1 MKRIIILALLTVAV
15 NVVNAKCGANGI
27 YLLSGDLAIN
37 KNGRIIL
44 EFYNKSRELI
54 PGLNK
59 KYPVYLESGK
69 EKIPLIA
76 AEICKGEFN
85 ITQVVFK
92 VSGDLVAK
100 QYYNVKIG
108 NLPSGEMQPSV
119 LKAGAKSNSGLL
131 VNDRMDNAAPELIS
145 IPVVK
150 ETTVEEYGCG
160 PARYIHIQLAA
171 KDESELLVRASVRN
185 KKTGKLTDY
194 ILPLT
199 DGVVKIGH
207 DMCAGPFH
215 FDDGDSFEV
224 SFRLMD
230 QSGNIGAAT
239 NAISFIKP
247 TNAYSR
253 SGN

>member
-27 YLLSGDLAIN
+27 YLLSGDLTIN
-37 KNGRIIL
+37 KNGLIIL
-44 EFYNKSRELI
+44 EFYNQSRELI

-76 AEICKGEFN
+76 TGICKGEFN

-92 VSGDLVAK
+92 VSGNLVAK

-108 NLPSGEMQPSV
+108 NLPSGEMQPGA
-119 LKAGAKSNSGLL
+119 LNAGAKSNSGLL
-131 VNDRMDNAAPELIS
+131 VNDRMDNTAPELISS

-171 KDESELLVRASVRN
+171 KDESELLVRAS
-185 KKTGKLTDY
+185 
-194 ILPLT
+194 
-199 DGVVKIGH
+199 
-207 DMCAGPFH
+207 
-215 FDDGDSFEV
+215 
-224 SFRLMD
+224 
-230 QSGNIGAAT
+230 
-239 NAISFIKP
+239 
-247 TNAYSR
+247 
-253 SGN
+253 